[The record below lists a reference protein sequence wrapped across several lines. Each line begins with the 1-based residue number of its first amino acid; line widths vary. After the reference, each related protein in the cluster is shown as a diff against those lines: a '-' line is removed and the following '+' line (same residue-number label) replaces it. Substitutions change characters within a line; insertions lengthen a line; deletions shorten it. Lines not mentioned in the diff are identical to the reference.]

1 MTESEFG
8 QLVIKIGYALLA
20 ARGAIAGVF
29 LLRYG
34 GVPDYAVL
42 RPLFWYALFALVIAI
57 FESSFIGLVNTFP
70 DFFVPYLTRFEID
83 DTFFI
88 SPLYYLNEL
97 WFLGLFFSRIVKGQT
112 GKLIRIVS
120 VCLFFLEIL
129 NTLFGEGYKDAQKIG
144 SFCLAL
150 YLIVVSILFFKQH
163 FINKIGNSLSTD
175 ALNLIVWGFFCINTF
190 SILILFFSDRL
201 YNDLPSLFY
210 QISMGRMAIEIFGL
224 LLIAYGVRLF
234 KPS

>member
-8 QLVIKIGYALLA
+8 QWVIKIGYLLLA
-20 ARGAIAGVF
+20 ARGAIVCVF

-34 GVPDYAVL
+34 GVPQSRIL
-42 RPLFWYALFALVIAI
+42 KPLFWYAVIALAI
-57 FESSFIGLVNTFP
+57 AAFESSFIGLVNTFP
-70 DFFVPYLTRFEID
+70 DFFVPYLTLFEID

-88 SPLYYLNEL
+88 SPLYYLNEF
-97 WFLGLFFSRIVKGQT
+97 WFLGLFFSRIVQGRE
-112 GKLIRIVS
+112 GRVIGIAAIV
-120 VCLFFLEIL
+120 LFVLEII
-129 NTLFGEGYKDAQKIG
+129 NTIFFEGYKDAQKIG

-234 KPS
+234 KVS

>member
-8 QLVIKIGYALLA
+8 QWVIKIGYLLLA
-20 ARGAIAGVF
+20 ARGAIVGVF
-29 LLRYG
+29 LWRYA
-34 GVPDYAVL
+34 GVPDNRIL
-42 RPLFWYALFALVIAI
+42 KPLFWYAVIAFAI
-57 FESSFIGLVNTFP
+57 AVFESSFIGIVNTFP
-70 DFFVPYLTRFEID
+70 DFFVPYLTKFEID

-88 SPLYYLNEL
+88 SPLYYLNEF
-97 WFLGLFFSRIVKGQT
+97 WFLGLFFSRIVHGRE
-112 GKLIRIVS
+112 GRFIGIAA
-120 VCLFFLEIL
+120 VCFFILEIV
-129 NTLFGEGYKDAQKIG
+129 NTVFFEGYKDAQKIG

-150 YLIVVSILFFKQH
+150 YLIVVSVLFFKQH
-163 FINKIGNSLSTD
+163 FINKVGNSLSTD

-224 LLIAYGVRLF
+224 LLIAYGIRLF
-234 KPS
+234 KVS